1 MNNEQQKEIGKFI
14 QEERKNLGMTQ
25 EELASKIY
33 VTSKAVSKWE
43 NGRGL
48 PNIDGMI
55 RLAELF
61 NISVNELLMAKR
73 MNTKEKITSADKT
86 IINNMKKN
94 RKKMICLNILL
105 SILMCLCLCFLEVIL
120 YMAHVSSIYAY
131 MIFGIVILLGFI
143 IEASSKY
150 L

>member
-25 EELASKIY
+25 EELASKVY

-73 MNTKEKITSADKT
+73 MNTEEKITSADKT

-94 RKKMICLNILL
+94 RKKIVYLNILL
-105 SILMCLCLCFLEVIL
+105 GIMACLCLCFLEVIL
-120 YMAHVSSIYAY
+120 YMANVNEIYAY
-131 MIFGIVILLGFI
+131 MVFGIVIFLGFI

>member
-14 QEERKNLGMTQ
+14 QEERKNSGMTQ
-25 EELASKIY
+25 EELAAKVY

-73 MNTKEKITSADKT
+73 MNTEEKITSADKT

-120 YMAHVSSIYAY
+120 YMANVNEIYAY

>member
-25 EELASKIY
+25 EELASKVY

-73 MNTKEKITSADKT
+73 MNTEEKITSADKT

-94 RKKMICLNILL
+94 RKKIVYLDILL
-105 SILMCLCLCFLEVIL
+105 GIMACLCLCFLEVIL
-120 YMAHVSSIYAY
+120 YMANVNEIYAY
-131 MIFGIVILLGFI
+131 MVFGIVILLGII

>member
-25 EELASKIY
+25 EELASKVY

-73 MNTKEKITSADKT
+73 MNTEEKITSADKT

-94 RKKMICLNILL
+94 RKKIVYLDILL
-105 SILMCLCLCFLEVIL
+105 GIMACLCLCFLEVIL
-120 YMAHVSSIYAY
+120 YMANVNEIYAY
-131 MIFGIVILLGFI
+131 MVFGIVIFLGFI

>member
-73 MNTKEKITSADKT
+73 MNTEEKIISADKT

-120 YMAHVSSIYAY
+120 YMANVSSIYAY
-131 MIFGIVILLGFI
+131 MIFGIVILLGII

>member
-73 MNTKEKITSADKT
+73 MNTEEKITSADKT

-94 RKKMICLNILL
+94 RKKIVYLDILL
-105 SILMCLCLCFLEVIL
+105 GIMACLCLCFLEVIL
-120 YMAHVSSIYAY
+120 YMANVNEIYAY
-131 MIFGIVILLGFI
+131 MVFGIVIFLGFI